1 MGVAEDRSHVSE
13 TTNLTEARVAV
24 ARKSL
29 QRARDHLDEAMSTLP
44 ERAGDNTM
52 ATPALLAL
60 LLHAVAARRHLADLE
75 TALADEVGMAV
86 PRSTSMAEP
95 RDPWP

>member
-1 MGVAEDRSHVSE
+1 MTE
-13 TTNLTEARVAV
+13 TTNLSEARVAV

-29 QRARDHLDEAMSTLP
+29 QRARDHLDDAMSTLP
-44 ERAGDNTM
+44 NRPGDNTM
-52 ATPALLAL
+52 ATPALLGL

-75 TALADEVGMAV
+75 TALADEVGLAAQQL
-86 PRSTSMAEP
+86 TSMVGS

>member
-1 MGVAEDRSHVSE
+1 VVSD

-29 QRARDHLDEAMSTLP
+29 QRARDHLDDAMSTLP

-75 TALADEVGMAV
+75 TALADEVGLA
-86 PRSTSMAEP
+86 PPLTTSIIAP

>member
-1 MGVAEDRSHVSE
+1 MTE
-13 TTNLTEARVAV
+13 TTNLSEARVAV

-29 QRARDHLDEAMSTLP
+29 QRARDHLDDAMSTLP
-44 ERAGDNTM
+44 NRQGDNTM
-52 ATPALLAL
+52 ATPAILGL

-75 TALADEVGMAV
+75 TALADEVGMAAQQLTAMV
-86 PRSTSMAEP
+86 VS

>member
-1 MGVAEDRSHVSE
+1 MTE
-13 TTNLTEARVAV
+13 TTNLSEARVAV

-29 QRARDHLDEAMSTLP
+29 QRARDHLDDAMSTLP
-44 ERAGDNTM
+44 DRQGDNTM
-52 ATPALLAL
+52 ATPALLGL

-75 TALADEVGMAV
+75 TALADEVGMAA
-86 PRSTSMAEP
+86 RQLTSMAAS

>member
-1 MGVAEDRSHVSE
+1 LTE
-13 TTNLTEARVAV
+13 TTNLSEARVAV

-29 QRARDHLDEAMSTLP
+29 QRARDHLDNAMSTLP
-44 ERAGDNTM
+44 EREGDNTM

-60 LLHAVAARRHLADLE
+60 LLHAVAARRHLAELE
-75 TALADEVGMAV
+75 TALAEEVGMAM
-86 PRSTSMAEP
+86 PPSTSMDAP